1 MAWHLDGTYF
11 ENCNCEVLCPCGA
24 SSFLLPATNDRCTFL
39 MAFHVDSG
47 EVDGVDVSDL
57 SVGILGDTP
66 GKMADGGW
74 RVGVLMDEQASEEQA
89 EALVAVFGGQK
100 GGPMGMLAPLIGE
113 MMGVERASID
123 YADEGSRHS
132 VRIGDFVDIEVED
145 FVPEGATEPTRL
157 TGTIHPANSTLTA
170 ARATRSRASAFGLD
184 FAAEGKN
191 GHSAPLH
198 WSG

>member
-11 ENCNCEVLCPCGA
+11 ENCNCDVLCPCGA

-39 MAFHVDSG
+39 MAFHIDSG
-47 EVDGVDVSDL
+47 EIDGVDVSDL

-89 EALVAVFGGQK
+89 EALAGVFGGQR

-113 MMGVERASID
+113 MMGVERASIPSPD
-123 YADEGSRHS
+123 VTTAGWSLRRGRS
-132 VRIGDFVDIEVED
+132 TSARPPSSPTANAAG
-145 FVPEGATEPTRL
+145 GARCSP
-157 TGTIHPANSTLTA
+157 GCP
-170 ARATRSRASAFGLD
+170 
-184 FAAEGKN
+184 
-191 GHSAPLH
+191 
-198 WSG
+198 